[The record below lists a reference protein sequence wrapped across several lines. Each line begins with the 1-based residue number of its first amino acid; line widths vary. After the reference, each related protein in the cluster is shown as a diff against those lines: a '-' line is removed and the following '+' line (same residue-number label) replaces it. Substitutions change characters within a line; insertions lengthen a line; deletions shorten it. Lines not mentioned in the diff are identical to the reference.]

1 MVGLRDEARSFPLR
15 LQPELDQAADGFGP
29 RALKLKWQLRP
40 LCSRFSPPSGPYLP
54 VYPLLEPPVH
64 VIEPSGVSI
73 TTICP
78 AAIFPGFV

>member
-1 MVGLRDEARSFPLR
+1 
-15 LQPELDQAADGFGP
+15 
-29 RALKLKWQLRP
+29 
-40 LCSRFSPPSGPYLP
+40 LP

-73 TTICP
+73 TTVCP